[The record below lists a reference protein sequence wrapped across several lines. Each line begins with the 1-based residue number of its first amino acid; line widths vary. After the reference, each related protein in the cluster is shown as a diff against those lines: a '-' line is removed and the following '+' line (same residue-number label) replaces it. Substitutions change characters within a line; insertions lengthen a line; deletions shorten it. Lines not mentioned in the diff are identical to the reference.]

1 MAAFERLTALDAS
14 FVYAERPPVQVHVGS
29 LLVFEDSGLR
39 GEELAS
45 HVESRLH
52 RIPRFRQRLMDVP
65 MGLGLPVWVDDEH
78 FDISFHVRSI
88 GLARPGGERE
98 LLELMGR
105 LQSVPLDR
113 TRPLWELWCV
123 DLPGAR
129 QALIQKTHHAMVDGI
144 SGVDVLSAIVDLTP
158 ETPEEAV
165 PEWRPEPAPTP
176 AQLAAA
182 TVGERLTDP
191 ARLGRSAWRLLSD
204 PRRALQRGRTLAG
217 ALPTVAG
224 TATHLAPQTSL
235 NADVGSRRRFDVVR
249 ASLDDV
255 KAAKNRHGVTVNDVV
270 LAAVGGGLGDL
281 LRSRGELTPDLA
293 LRVLVPVSMRP
304 DDQRF
309 ALGNQVGALVAD
321 LPVGEADPLRRLRR
335 IHEQMAMLKGS
346 HEADIFDVFLHASDH
361 APRTLVAL
369 AARAAVHGRHFVN
382 AVITNVPG
390 PPLPLYLRGA
400 QMLEAFPYVP
410 LSEDT
415 TVGVAIASYNGAL
428 NMGLTGDWDTT
439 ADLDVLASGIEKAL
453 GEY

>member
-1 MAAFERLTALDAS
+1 MRAGG
-14 FVYAERPPVQVHVGS
+14 GS
-29 LLVFEDSGLR
+29 PWSG
-39 GEELAS
+39 A
-45 HVESRLH
+45 
-52 RIPRFRQRLMDVP
+52 
-65 MGLGLPVWVDDEH
+65 
-78 FDISFHVRSI
+78 
-88 GLARPGGERE
+88 
-98 LLELMGR
+98 
-105 LQSVPLDR
+105 
-113 TRPLWELWCV
+113 
-123 DLPGAR
+123 
-129 QALIQKTHHAMVDGI
+129 
-144 SGVDVLSAIVDLTP
+144 
-158 ETPEEAV
+158 
-165 PEWRPEPAPTP
+165 
-176 AQLAAA
+176 
-182 TVGERLTDP
+182 
-191 ARLGRSAWRLLSD
+191 
-204 PRRALQRGRTLAG
+204 
-217 ALPTVAG
+217 
-224 TATHLAPQTSL
+224 L

-346 HEADIFDVFLHASDH
+346 HEADVFDVFLHASDH